1 MNANMFER
9 VCTILGRLLVIC
21 KTLND
26 VVIPKANVFLRYGE
40 KLFKCIN
47 LAGSEEERK
56 QAMGLMSDLS
66 GYSLSEQEFAE
77 FMNGKKQI
85 EL

>member
-56 QAMGLMSDLS
+56 QAMGLMSD
-66 GYSLSEQEFAE
+66 YSLSEQEFAE

>member
-1 MNANMFER
+1 MFER

-40 KLFKCIN
+40 NCLSVSIW
-47 LAGSEEERK
+47 
-56 QAMGLMSDLS
+56 QAARRNVSRLWG
-66 GYSLSEQEFAE
+66 
-77 FMNGKKQI
+77 
-85 EL
+85 

>member
-1 MNANMFER
+1 MNLSSPTHYDVSKSGKLKRRRNANMFER

-40 KLFKCIN
+40 NCLSVSIW
-47 LAGSEEERK
+47 
-56 QAMGLMSDLS
+56 QAARRNVSRLWG
-66 GYSLSEQEFAE
+66 
-77 FMNGKKQI
+77 
-85 EL
+85 